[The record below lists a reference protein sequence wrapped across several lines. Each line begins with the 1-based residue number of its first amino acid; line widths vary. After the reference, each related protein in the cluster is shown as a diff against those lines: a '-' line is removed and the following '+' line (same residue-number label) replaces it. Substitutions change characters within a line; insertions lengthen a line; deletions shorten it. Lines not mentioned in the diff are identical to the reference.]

1 MILKR
6 LLIIGAILTM
16 LFGCA
21 ASPELQA
28 TQAEFR
34 RTIPTCS
41 GAEDCNEKWEAAQLW
56 VVKNSGWKIQTQSN
70 VLIETYNATGGSTR
84 IAVRVT
90 KEPLGGGKYQFIVNV
105 WCDNIFGCQPNAWD
119 AALDFNRQISSI
131 NNTFNNSAPDASGK
145 IINTENPSFRSL
157 PVINEKCKNRYSLNF
172 DPKICEGNLN

>member
-1 MILKR
+1 MIFKR
-6 LLIIGAILTM
+6 LLIIGATSTI

-28 TQAEFR
+28 TQSEFR

-41 GAEDCNEKWEAAQLW
+41 GTEDCNAKWEAAQLW

-70 VLIETYNATGGSTR
+70 VLIETYNATGSSPR

-90 KEPLGGGKYQFIVNV
+90 KEPLGDGKYQFIVNV

-119 AALDFNRQISSI
+119 AALDFNRQIAGIS
-131 NNTFNNSAPDASGK
+131 NAFNNSAPDASGK
-145 IINTENPSFRSL
+145 TTDIGKDPFRPL
-157 PVINEKCKNRYSLNF
+157 PIINEKCKNKYSLEFN
-172 DPKICEGNLN
+172 PKDCEGNLN